1 MSPLEPPIH
10 IQQMALGYCLPA
22 CAQMAL
28 GQFGITVNQT
38 QLARVLG
45 AQVGV
50 GTPFS
55 RAERLAQWDIRV
67 QLTQQI
73 SIEELAASLAADVA
87 VITAV
92 TTTPG
97 MPGWGNIRTQHAI
110 LVVDVGP
117 EYVAYH
123 DPALIQ
129 GPVSAMRNEFLLAWS
144 EMDSRAVLLSRE

>member
-10 IQQMALGYCLPA
+10 TQQMALGYCLPA

-28 GQFGITVNQT
+28 GQFGITVSQT
-38 QLARVLG
+38 QLAHVLG

-50 GTPFS
+50 GAPFS
-55 RAERLAQWDIRV
+55 RTERLVQWDIRV

-73 SIEELAASLAADVA
+73 SIEELAASLATDVA
-87 VITAV
+87 VIAAV

-97 MPGWGNIRTQHAI
+97 MPGWGNVRTQHAI

-117 EYVAYH
+117 EYVSYH
-123 DPALIQ
+123 DPALTQ
-129 GPVSAMRNEFLLAWS
+129 GPVSAVRNEFLLAWS
-144 EMDSRAVLLSRE
+144 EMDSRAALLSRE